1 MEKRN
6 RVLLIVAIVMVCIL
20 GLSFVANY
28 ENFVHNGYPV
38 QKGTSYLKLSERTN
52 NLTKMVMYI
61 NDSEHYFYSFH
72 GNPAWWFPVSQT
84 SWGTIEHSLN
94 STKQEALAYQER
106 TNISN
111 IGGISYQL
119 ELNSLK
125 GSIVKIQ
132 LLVSDNLEMWQTN
145 SESIVI
151 MNLLVLLLFSFGLM
165 VITTCY
171 INSFSSVWNQDRV
184 GDFTCLVLFILYSI
198 SWIVLAAL

>member
-132 LLVSDNLEMWQTN
+132 LLVSDNVEIWQTN

-151 MNLLVLLLFSFGLM
+151 MNLLVLLLFSFGLI
-165 VITTCY
+165 VVVNWYGYAPRKAC
-171 INSFSSVWNQDRV
+171 SDEGLDV
-184 GDFTCLVLFILYSI
+184 FTCIVLFVLYSI